1 MKYLK
6 AAVLLAMAWLIVEA
20 ALTVRAGRR
29 AVEEATTLLDW
40 HAEQVRLAADARL
53 GDAIIIFDARL
64 ADIERRADQRIA
76 EAVNRADARI
86 GETLVR
92 TDARL
97 ADVLAEVRVLRAEAQ
112 RTLAEVRGIVEDAR
126 PGVQAWS
133 TMSPH
138 LAANAL
144 GAVAALKA
152 TAGQAAQTMR
162 EIERASPDIV
172 AAIEASASA
181 SQQAA
186 QSAAQTGQNLA
197 EITRP
202 GPRWLR
208 YLGLGLSVAAPA
220 AQVAL
225 PFAIQRLDA
234 K

>member
-6 AAVLLAMAWLIVEA
+6 AAVLLGLAWLVVEA
-20 ALTVRAGRR
+20 SLAVRAGRR

-40 HAEQVRLAADARL
+40 HAEQARLAADARL
-53 GDAIIIFDARL
+53 GDAIIMLDGRL

-76 EAVNRADARI
+76 EAVHRADARI
-86 GETLVR
+86 GETLIR
-92 TDARL
+92 TDTRL
-97 ADVLAEVRVLRAEAQ
+97 DDVLAEVRGLRAEAQ
-112 RTLAEVRGIVEDAR
+112 LTLAEVRGIVADAR

-133 TMSPH
+133 NLSPH

-144 GAVAALKA
+144 GAVAAVKV

-225 PFAIQRLDA
+225 PFAIQRLEA